1 MKRKSVLG
9 LILFAGLIIS
19 ALFFSAD
26 FLIRQ
31 GNSNESESSRTYAEE
46 ENNIDGKDNI
56 PNEDTDLS
64 ANGVQEIEIP
74 ELVAASSE
82 TGKPGEGDNL
92 DLVAT
97 DKSSGSSNN
106 GTSIEI
112 VDNST
117 ISLVTEEPWLSSN
130 PSDVGFI
137 GEETTQIQGDT
148 SSSQDQSALSD
159 EVPLAN
165 DKSEGDQANA
175 PSEPMNPIETTETSV
190 GTITGPQL
198 IYDSRTVDY
207 NSYIPETQYDKDL
220 AIALDIQNPKI
231 SVDAEAAI
239 LFDAKT
245 KKLLF
250 HKNPVMAEF
259 PASTSKLLTAIVA
272 LENCTL
278 EDVVTIGDEITMIAS
293 DSTTAGIRQGQQLT
307 IRNLLEGMLLP
318 SGNDAAYSIAVHIGR
333 KALGNSSASKEEA
346 VDKFVSIM
354 NEHAKKLGVKNS
366 CFKTPDGYDAIGQYT
381 TAYDMGLIG
390 IAAIGYDTIT
400 EICQKSRAR
409 NIFVS
414 GEDVTWESTN
424 KLITRYSGQY
434 YSCAIG
440 LKTGTSTMAG
450 RCLVAAARRDGKE
463 VVCVIMDSSA
473 SGRWED
479 AIALLEYGLNK

>member
-9 LILFAGLIIS
+9 LILFAGLITS

-26 FLIRQ
+26 YLVRQ
-31 GNSNESESSRTYAEE
+31 GNSHEGETNRTYAAEE
-46 ENNIDGKDNI
+46 KNADGKEAHSKEGTVSI
-56 PNEDTDLS
+56 
-64 ANGVQEIEIP
+64 NGVEEVKVP
-74 ELVAASSE
+74 ELVADSFEPENPEEADNHDLETYDNSS
-82 TGKPGEGDNL
+82 D
-92 DLVAT
+92 
-97 DKSSGSSNN
+97 SSNN

-112 VDNST
+112 VDNSS

-130 PSDVGFI
+130 PSDAGFI
-137 GEETTQIQGDT
+137 AEEPVQIQGDT
-148 SSSQDQSALSD
+148 SSIQEQSTSTDDVLS
-159 EVPLAN
+159 AN
-165 DKSEGDQANA
+165 IKSEGDEANA
-175 PSEPMNPIETTETSV
+175 GTEPKAPLETAETSV
-190 GTITGPQL
+190 GTLAGPQL

-207 NSYIPETQYDKDL
+207 YSYIPETQYDKDL
-220 AIALDIQNPKI
+220 AVALDIKNPKI

-245 KKLLF
+245 KKPLF

-272 LENCTL
+272 LENCSL

-333 KALGNSSASKEEA
+333 KALGNSSACKEEA
-346 VDKFVSIM
+346 VDKFISIM

-366 CFKTPDGYDAIGQYT
+366 SFKTPDGYDAIGQYT

-400 EICQKSRAR
+400 EICQKSRSR

-434 YSCAIG
+434 FSSAIG

-479 AIALLEYGLNK
+479 AIALLEYGLSK